1 MIRNNLW
8 RLGLLVRRCQYC
20 RSSLRAT
27 SKCSARLAERSVSSV
42 SARFVKNTSRWWRL
56 GVPTG
61 VGLSLLAATQWNY
74 LHKHGY
80 PVHVDDRPELLN
92 DVIATCYCCLPLRT
106 TSRIWGWLTSI
117 ELPVGLRPTLYGFY
131 ANIFHADLDEVELD
145 LSAFPNLVEFFVR
158 KLKQNARPIAQN
170 ANMTSPADGRVLYF
184 GPVTSCRVEQVKGAT
199 YDLRQFLGDPN
210 GFTLNQIA
218 KETTQKDD
226 YVNSLLKNPDNR
238 LYQLIVYLAPG
249 DYHRFH
255 SPTDWN
261 IKFRRHF
268 PGKLLSV
275 NPKVLKYMPNLF
287 SLNERVVYV
296 GEWADGFMAY
306 AAVGATNVG
315 SIRVYCDRELATNT
329 VHWPETVHWKEASLG
344 CARVA
349 KGELFGEFRLGST
362 IVLLFEAP
370 RDFQFCLQIGQ
381 TIKVGQA
388 LSALSVDESDGKRE
402 RQIKRQHLIV
412 NVAQDWRDIWKPRV

>member
-1 MIRNNLW
+1 MIRNHVW
-8 RLGLLVRRCQYC
+8 RLSLLVRGCQYC
-20 RSSLRAT
+20 RSSIT
-27 SKCSARLAERSVSSV
+27 VTPKCSTWLTRRPVSNV
-42 SARFVKNTSRWWRL
+42 SARFIKNTGRRWRII
-56 GVPTG
+56 VPTG
-61 VGLSLLAATQWNY
+61 AGLLLAATQWDY

-80 PVHVDDRPELLN
+80 RIDVDDRPELLN
-92 DVIATCYCCLPLRT
+92 DVMVTCYCCLPLRT
-106 TSRIWGWLTSI
+106 ISRIWGWLTSI
-117 ELPVGLRPTLYGFY
+117 ELPVSLRPKLYGFY
-131 ANIFHADLDEVELD
+131 ANLFHADLDEIELD

-158 KLKQNARPIAQN
+158 KLKQNARPIAEN
-170 ANMTSPADGRVLYF
+170 ANMISPADGKVLYF
-184 GPVTSCRVEQVKGAT
+184 GPVESCRVEQVKGVT

-210 GFTLNQIA
+210 SFRTLNQIA
-218 KETTQKDD
+218 RETTMHKDD

-238 LYQLIVYLAPG
+238 LYQLTIYLAPG

-275 NPKVLKYMPNLF
+275 NPKVLKYLPNLF

-296 GEWADGFMAY
+296 GEWAGGFMAY

-315 SIRVYCDRELATNT
+315 SIRVYCDKGLATNT
-329 VHWPETVHWKEASLG
+329 IHWPEAVHWKETNLD
-344 CARVA
+344 CARVI

-370 RDFQFCLQIGQ
+370 QDFEFCLQIGQ

-388 LSALSVDESDGKRE
+388 LSAFSSDKSNKKQTVE
-402 RQIKRQHLIV
+402 QQHLIM
-412 NVAQDWRDIWKPRV
+412 NVAHDWRDIWRPRI

>member
-1 MIRNNLW
+1 MIRNNVR
-8 RLGLLVRRCQYC
+8 RLGLLVRKCQYC
-20 RSSLRAT
+20 CSSLRAT
-27 SKCSARLAERSVSSV
+27 SKCSTRLAERSVSSG
-42 SARFVKNTSRWWRL
+42 SARFVKNMSHRWRL
-56 GVPTG
+56 IVPTG
-61 VGLSLLAATQWNY
+61 VGLSLLAAIQWNN
-74 LHKHGY
+74 LHNHGY
-80 PVHVDDRPELLN
+80 SVDVDDMPELLN
-92 DVIATCYCCLPLRT
+92 DVIVTCYCCLPLRI
-106 TSRIWGWLTSI
+106 TSRMWGWLTSI
-117 ELPVGLRPTLYGFY
+117 DLPVGLRPTLYGFY
-131 ANIFHADLDEVELD
+131 ANIFHANLDEIELD

-158 KLKQNARPIAQN
+158 KLKHNARPIAQN

-184 GPVTSCRVEQVKGAT
+184 GPVTSCRVEQVKGVT
-199 YDLRQFLGDPN
+199 YDLKQFLGDPN

-238 LYQLIVYLAPG
+238 LYQLTVYLAPG

-296 GEWADGFMAY
+296 GEWSGGFMAY

-329 VHWPETVHWKEASLG
+329 VHWPETHWKEVSLG
-344 CARVA
+344 CAPIA

-388 LSALSVDESDGKRE
+388 LSALSIDRSNE
-402 RQIKRQHLIV
+402 RQIERQHLII
-412 NVAQDWRDIWKPRV
+412 NVAQDWRDIWEPIEQ